1 MARAVSAAPIGFD
14 RTTEFKMQQ
23 EALTATHRDASRLSE
38 IRYGGGVTRSLE
50 VLDSERNVYSAE
62 PARGRSGNTQFLL

>member
-1 MARAVSAAPIGFD
+1 
-14 RTTEFKMQQ
+14 MQQ